1 MPSTPISPKKISTE
15 IFQKPG
21 MFLEAKKQPPTNHTN
36 HTFYRVLTTK
46 NHQVPPIFRKTPHK
60 NRLKKIIGST
70 CNPHKRK
77 TDTAPEP
84 HEHKQPKPPPY
95 PQTH

>member
-46 NHQVPPIFRKTPHK
+46 NHQVPPFFAKPHPKSTSKKVRK
-60 NRLKKIIGST
+60 I
-70 CNPHKRK
+70 
-77 TDTAPEP
+77 
-84 HEHKQPKPPPY
+84 
-95 PQTH
+95 

>member
-1 MPSTPISPKKISTE
+1 MPFCLSPQKDFHRNLS
-15 IFQKPG
+15 KPG

-46 NHQVPPIFRKTPHK
+46 NHQVPPIFRKPHPK
-60 NRLKKIIGST
+60 ITSKKITGST
-70 CNPHKRK
+70 CNPHTRK
-77 TDTAPEP
+77 TGTAPEP
-84 HEHKQPKPPPY
+84 HAHKQPKPPPY